1 MLAPVAVITPG
12 AVPAQITLSNVVF
25 ARLISGT
32 TVYSTTFEFTE
43 QLTGELSVA
52 TIVPAAESVVTERAK
67 VVPATIGV
75 ISKIAGLPA
84 LIEALTVG
92 SPLTSG

>member
-1 MLAPVAVITPG
+1 MAVIIPG
-12 AVPAQITLSNVVF
+12 AVPSQITLSNVVF

-52 TIVPAAESVVTERAK
+52 TIVPAAESVVTVRAK

-75 ISKIAGLPA
+75 ISITPA
-84 LIEALTVG
+84 FAIALTVG
-92 SPLTSG
+92 SKVNLLLNH